1 MSSKKK
7 MALVILIIVSFLVG
21 SSYSEVWAWEKWN
34 KDDPVTDEW
43 NIFDLVFARPAGIL
57 AGIAGTGLFIVTL
70 PFTIPSGGVKHAA
83 DRFIV
88 SPFEF
93 SFVREYPDD
102 NM

>member
-1 MSSKKK
+1 MSWKKK
-7 MALVILIIVSFLVG
+7 SMVVMLTVFLMLV
-21 SSYSEVWAWEKWN
+21 SSHSGVCAWDKWN

-43 NIFDLVFARPAGIL
+43 NMMDLLLARPAGVL
-57 AGIAGTGLFIVTL
+57 AGIAGTGLFIITL
-70 PFTIPSGGVKHAA
+70 PFTIPSGGVNAAA
-83 DRFIV
+83 DRLIV